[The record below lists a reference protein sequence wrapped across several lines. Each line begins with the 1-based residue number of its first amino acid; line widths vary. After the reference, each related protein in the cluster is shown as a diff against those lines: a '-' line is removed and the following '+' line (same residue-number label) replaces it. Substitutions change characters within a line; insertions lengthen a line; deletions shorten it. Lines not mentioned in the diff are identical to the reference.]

1 MYFTVVTPATVGYG
15 DVTPRGQEA
24 RLVTVT
30 QVVYTFVFLTAAATA
45 LSRRP
50 HSVVAARDRRPPPS

>member
-1 MYFTVVTPATVGYG
+1 M
-15 DVTPRGQEA
+15 
-24 RLVTVT
+24 TVT